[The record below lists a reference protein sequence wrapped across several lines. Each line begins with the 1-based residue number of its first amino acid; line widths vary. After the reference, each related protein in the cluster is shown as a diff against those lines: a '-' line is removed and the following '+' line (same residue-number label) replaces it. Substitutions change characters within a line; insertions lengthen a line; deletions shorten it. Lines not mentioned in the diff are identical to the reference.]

1 MSDPM
6 REEVERVVAG
16 MSVGQRDVLR
26 RFPSDGRPYTEAR
39 FRGEAVILRTLR
51 RKNLARWDFS
61 SHDQW
66 QMTALGRVVAETL
79 RGEGRRTASPPPG
92 EGDGGGDA

>member
-1 MSDPM
+1 MGDPT

-26 RFPSDGRPYTEAR
+26 RFPTDGRPYTEAR
-39 FRGEAVILRTLR
+39 FRGEAAILRTLR

-61 SHDQW
+61 GHDQW
-66 QMTALGRVVAETL
+66 RMTDLGRAVADAL
-79 RGEGRRTASPPPG
+79 RRGNTPPPG
-92 EGDGGGDA
+92 EGDGGDS